1 MGKRVYSEDIG
12 QLPIRGTIVEC
23 YLPPRESIVCNN
35 CDKKSVTAFEIT
47 GRADVSNAFAD
58 LRVALCGECADEL
71 MDILGHRGDLL
82 HWPSGEPVTMEERGE
97 KKQIPMTKEDALA
110 FLRSPAG
117 INVIGVRTKK
127 GRWYRWEKDDGRDHT
142 GYLRS
147 GDVIAPVWGS
157 VLEETGP
164 MPGPLDCAPMYG
176 SVSSK
181 CPDCDGFGEIR
192 HEPCDRCSGTGDLNF
207 APHGDKPQD
216 PANGSDKRRTEM
228 AKNTECVVMTAHPLM
243 SSKDLNDLGKMLSA
257 GYTISANETVMVSED
272 LTLVILRKDDTQ
284 GTTGGAS

>member
-71 MDILGHRGDLL
+71 MDILGHRGKLYPKTD
-82 HWPSGEPVTMEERGE
+82 GELVTMGE
-97 KKQIPMTKEDALA
+97 
-110 FLRSPAG
+110 
-117 INVIGVRTKK
+117 
-127 GRWYRWEKDDGRDHT
+127 
-142 GYLRS
+142 
-147 GDVIAPVWGS
+147 
-157 VLEETGP
+157 
-164 MPGPLDCAPMYG
+164 
-176 SVSSK
+176 
-181 CPDCDGFGEIR
+181 
-192 HEPCDRCSGTGDLNF
+192 
-207 APHGDKPQD
+207 HGDKPQD

-228 AKNTECVVMTAHPLM
+228 SKNTECVVVTAHPLM